1 MTAKRFIRSA
11 AWRYGMAIA
20 AVLCAIGLRMSVDRV
35 FEDRYAFVTFY
46 LAILLAAWLGGMG
59 PAITACVLGW
69 LAGFLLFY
77 FIVGFTVALIA
88 GRMHDLR
95 DRAERLAQRVG
106 DRNVAL
112 QDEVERQRRELERA
126 MSRLHFSDRVSLL
139 GMLAAGIGH
148 DAGNLLFPIRN
159 RLDSLETAARHGH
172 VNEEDN

>member
-1 MTAKRFIRSA
+1 MTSKRFFRSA

-69 LAGFLLFY
+69 LAGFLFFRPEPSILNLPPAVMLGSLFY

-88 GRMHDLR
+88 GRMHD
-95 DRAERLAQRVG
+95 RAISCSPFAIDWTRWNPPPVT
-106 DRNVAL
+106 
-112 QDEVERQRRELERA
+112 A
-126 MSRLHFSDRVSLL
+126 MSMKRISRPS
-139 GMLAAGIGH
+139 APRRTICNCSA
-148 DAGNLLFPIRN
+148 
-159 RLDSLETAARHGH
+159 ETSCRWLRTRAPLRRRPKPT
-172 VNEEDN
+172 